1 MKTFEELMA
10 GNQALNENDVTA
22 RELNEG
28 TVSIDLDVVGT
39 TAFINKFMKQAVADK
54 IIAKKVGKV
63 NGNDVIKLTGEQN
76 KLYQWILKNYDPDMD
91 QDDFEE
97 FLD

>member
-1 MKTFEELMA
+1 MKTFEEFM
-10 GNQALNENDVTA
+10 T
-22 RELNEG
+22 EG
-28 TVSIDLDVVGT
+28 TVSIELDVLGT
-39 TAFINKFMKQAVADK
+39 AAFISKFMKQAATDK

>member
-10 GNQALNENDVTA
+10 GSQ
-22 RELNEG
+22 ELNEG
-28 TVSIDLDVVGT
+28 TVGTVSIDVIGT
-39 TAFINKFMKQAVADK
+39 ASFIRTFMKQAATDK

-76 KLYQWILKNYDPDMD
+76 KLYQWLLKNYDEDISE
-91 QDDFEE
+91 DDFEE
-97 FLD
+97 LLH